1 VRVLRVIRR
10 VRSNS
15 VWRVAVQPYNQIL
28 MAKSIEIDR
37 AKPLKDEPRKGHN
50 RWHPDVPPVVEIDP
64 GEEVT
69 IETRDSSDG
78 QIRPGITAPD
88 LLRMDSRVVH
98 PLTGPVFVKGAAPG
112 DLLEVEYLEIL
123 PQQHAWTRFVPG
135 LGFLHDLFDHPYLVH
150 WDLTNDWATSASLP
164 GVRIPNAAFMGTA
177 GVSPSREQLARWAK
191 REAELKAR
199 GGTVF
204 PPDRASAVPATEEIA
219 KSGLRTI
226 PPREN
231 CGNADVKQMTA
242 GSRLLVPVNVE
253 GALYSVGD
261 GHFAQGDSEC
271 CGTAIEMGA
280 TVSVRLRLH
289 RGAAAAHNIVWPR
302 FAHPDYFA
310 APQWAAP
317 KNFIATMGMPIREDG
332 TNESGDITLAT
343 RNAVINMIDLLQ
355 ERGWTREQAY
365 VICSVAV
372 DLRVSNVV
380 DMPNVVVSAI
390 LPEEIFHG

>member
-1 VRVLRVIRR
+1 
-10 VRSNS
+10 
-15 VWRVAVQPYNQIL
+15 
-28 MAKSIEIDR
+28 MGKSIEIDR
-37 AKPLKDEPRKGHN
+37 AKPLKDESGKGHN
-50 RWHPDVPPVVEIDP
+50 RWHPDIPPAIEVEP
-64 GEEVT
+64 NEEVT
-69 IETRDSSDG
+69 IGTRDSSDG
-78 QIRPGITAPD
+78 QIRPDTAAAD
-88 LLRMDSRVVH
+88 LLKMDSRVVH
-98 PLTGPVFVKGAAPG
+98 PLTGPVFVKGAVPG
-112 DLLEVEYLEIL
+112 DLLEVEYLEIV
-123 PQQHAWTRFVPG
+123 PQKHAWTRFVPG

-150 WDLTNDWATSASLP
+150 WDLEADWGTSASLP
-164 GVRIPNAAFMGTA
+164 GVCIPNAAFMGTA
-177 GVSPSREQLARWAK
+177 GVAPSHKQLARWTR

-204 PPDRASAVPATEEIA
+204 PPDGESAVPPTPEIA
-219 KSGLRTI
+219 KHGLRTI

-231 CGNADVKQMTA
+231 CGNADVKQMTI

-280 TVSVRLRLH
+280 TVTVRFRLH
-289 RGAAAAHNIVWPR
+289 RGAAAARNIVWPR

-317 KNFIATMGMPIREDG
+317 KNFIATMGMPIRPDG
-332 TNESGDITLAT
+332 FNESGDITLAT
-343 RNAVINMIDLLQ
+343 RNAVINMLDLLQ

-390 LPEEIFHG
+390 LPEEIFNG

>member
-1 VRVLRVIRR
+1 
-10 VRSNS
+10 
-15 VWRVAVQPYNQIL
+15 
-28 MAKSIEIDR
+28 MTKSIEINR
-37 AKPLKDEPRKGHN
+37 AKPLKDEPSRGHN
-50 RWHPDVPPVVEIDP
+50 RWHPDIPPVVEVDP
-64 GEEVT
+64 MEEVT

-78 QIRPGITAPD
+78 QIRPGSTAAD
-88 LLRMDSRVVH
+88 LMKMNSRVVH

-112 DLLEVEYLEIL
+112 DLLEVEYLDIV
-123 PQQHAWTRFVPG
+123 PQRHAWTRFVPG
-135 LGFLHDLFDHPYLVH
+135 IGFLHDLFDHPYLVH
-150 WDLTNDWATSASLP
+150 WDLTKEWATSASLP
-164 GVRIPNAAFMGTA
+164 GVRIHNSAFMGTA
-177 GVSPSREQLARWAK
+177 GVAPSHEQLASWAK

-204 PPDRASAVPATEEIA
+204 LPDRDSAVPPTEEIA
-219 KSGLRTI
+219 TRGLRTI

-231 CGNADVKQMTA
+231 CGNADVKQMTV

-280 TVSVRLRLH
+280 TVTVRFRLH
-289 RGAAAAHNIVWPR
+289 RGAAARHKIIWPR
-302 FAHPDYFA
+302 FAHPEYFA

-317 KNFIATMGMPIREDG
+317 RNFIATMGMPIREDG
-332 TNESGDITLAT
+332 TNEGGDITLAT

-355 ERGWTREQAY
+355 ERGWSREQAY

-380 DMPNVVVSAI
+380 DVPNVVVSAI

>member
-1 VRVLRVIRR
+1 L
-10 VRSNS
+10 S
-15 VWRVAVQPYNQIL
+15 
-28 MAKSIEIDR
+28 KSIEINR
-37 AKPLKDEPRKGHN
+37 GKPLKDEPGRGHN
-50 RWHPDVPPVVEIDP
+50 RWHPDIPPVAEVDP
-64 GEEVT
+64 MEEVT

-78 QIRPGITAPD
+78 QIRPGIMAAD
-88 LLRMDSRVVH
+88 LLKMDSRVVH

-112 DLLEVEYLEIL
+112 DLLEVEYLEIV
-123 PQQHAWTRFVPG
+123 PQKHAWTRFVPG

-150 WDLTNDWATSASLP
+150 WDLTGAWATSPSLP
-164 GVRIPNAAFMGTA
+164 GVRIPNQAFMGTA
-177 GVSPSREQLARWAK
+177 GVAPSHEQLARWAK

-204 PPDRASAVPATEEIA
+204 LPDRESAVPPTEEIA
-219 KSGLRTI
+219 TRGLRTI

-231 CGNADVKQMTA
+231 CGNADVKQMTV
-242 GSRLLVPVNVE
+242 GSRLMVPVNVE

-280 TVSVRLRLH
+280 TVTVRFRLH
-289 RGAAAAHNIVWPR
+289 RGVAASRKIVWPR

-317 KNFIATMGMPIREDG
+317 RNFIATMGMPIRPDG
-332 TNESGDITLAT
+332 TNEDGDITLAT

-355 ERGWTREQAY
+355 ERGWSREQAY

-390 LPEEIFHG
+390 LPEEVFHG

>member
-1 VRVLRVIRR
+1 
-10 VRSNS
+10 
-15 VWRVAVQPYNQIL
+15 

-37 AKPLKDEPRKGHN
+37 AKPLREEPSKGHN
-50 RWHPDVPPVVEIDP
+50 RWHPDVPPVLEIEP
-64 GEEVT
+64 MEELS

-78 QIRPGITAPD
+78 QIRPGVVASD
-88 LLRMDSRVVH
+88 LLKMNSRVVH
-98 PLTGPVFVKGAAPG
+98 PLTGPVFVKGAMPG
-112 DLLEVEYLEIL
+112 DLLEVEHLEIA
-123 PQQHAWTRFVPG
+123 PRRHAWTRFVPG

-150 WDLTNDWATSASLP
+150 WDLDKEWATSASLP
-164 GVRIPNAAFMGTA
+164 GVRIPNGAFMGTE
-177 GVSPSREQLARWAK
+177 GVAPSHEQLARWTK
-191 REAELKAR
+191 REAELNAR

-204 PPDRASAVPATEEIA
+204 PPDRDGAVPQSENVA
-219 KSGLRTI
+219 SHGLRTI

-231 CGNADVKQMTA
+231 CGNADVKQMTV
-242 GSRLLVPVNVE
+242 GSRLLVPVAVE

-280 TVSVRLRLH
+280 TVSVRFRLH
-289 RGAAAAHNIVWPR
+289 RGEAARRNIRWPR
-302 FAHPDYFA
+302 FAHPEYFA
-310 APQWAAP
+310 AAQWAAP
-317 KNFIATMGMPIREDG
+317 RNFIATMGMPIRADG
-332 TNESGDITLAT
+332 ANESGDITLAT

-355 ERGWTREQAY
+355 ERGWSREQAY

>member
-1 VRVLRVIRR
+1 
-10 VRSNS
+10 
-15 VWRVAVQPYNQIL
+15 

-37 AKPLKDEPRKGHN
+37 AKPLKDEPGKGHN
-50 RWHPDVPPVVEIDP
+50 RWHPDIPPVVEVAP
-64 GEEVT
+64 MEEVT

-78 QIRPGITAPD
+78 QIRPGVVADD
-88 LLRMDSRVVH
+88 LPKMNSRVVH
-98 PLTGPVFVKGAAPG
+98 PLTGPVFVKGAMPG
-112 DLLEVEYLEIL
+112 DLLEVEHLAIV
-123 PQQHAWTRFVPG
+123 PQRHAWTRLVQG
-135 LGFLHDLFDHPYLVH
+135 LGFLHDLFDRPYLVH
-150 WDLTNDWATSASLP
+150 WDLDKDWATSASLP
-164 GVRIPNAAFMGTA
+164 GLRIPNAAFMGTE
-177 GVSPSREQLARWAK
+177 GVAPSHAQLARWAK

-204 PPDRASAVPATEEIA
+204 PPDRESAVPATEEIA
-219 KSGLRTI
+219 AQGLRTI

-231 CGNADVKQMTA
+231 CGNADVKQMTV

-280 TVSVRLRLH
+280 AVTVRFRLH
-289 RGAAAAHNIVWPR
+289 KGEAARRNIVWPR

-310 APQWAAP
+310 PPQWAAP
-317 KNFIATMGMPIREDG
+317 RHFIATMGMPVRADG
-332 TNESGDITLAT
+332 TNESGDITLAA
-343 RNAVINMIDLLQ
+343 RNAVINMIDLLG
-355 ERGWTREQAY
+355 ERGWSREQAY

-380 DMPNVVVSAI
+380 DMPNAVVSAL
-390 LPEEIFHG
+390 LPEDIFHG

>member
-1 VRVLRVIRR
+1 MGKRIG
-10 VRSNS
+10 
-15 VWRVAVQPYNQIL
+15 
-28 MAKSIEIDR
+28 IDR
-37 AKPLKDEPRKGHN
+37 AKPLRQEPHTGHN
-50 RWHPDVPPVVEIDP
+50 RWHPDIPPAVEVEPD
-64 GEEVT
+64 EEVT
-69 IETRDSSDG
+69 LETRESSDG
-78 QIRPGITAPD
+78 QIRPGVTASD
-88 LLRMDSRVVH
+88 LLKMDSRVVH
-98 PLTGPVFVKGAAPG
+98 PLTGPVFVKGATSG

-123 PQQHAWTRFVPG
+123 PQKHAWTRFVPG
-135 LGFLHDLFDHPYLVH
+135 LGFLPDLFPHPYLVH
-150 WDLTNDWATSASLP
+150 WDLTSEWATSASLP
-164 GVRIPNAAFMGTA
+164 GLRIPNSAFMGTA
-177 GVSPSREQLARWAK
+177 GVAPSHEQLARWAK

-204 PPDRASAVPATEEIA
+204 LPDAESAVPPTEAIA
-219 KSGLRTI
+219 RHGLRTI

-242 GSRLLVPVNVE
+242 GSKLFLPVNVE

-280 TVSVRLRLH
+280 TVTVRLRLH
-289 RGAAAAHNIVWPR
+289 RGAAASRNIVWPR

-317 KNFIATMGMPIREDG
+317 RNFIATMGMPIRADG
-332 TNESGDITLAT
+332 SNASGDITLAA
-343 RNAVINMIDLLQ
+343 RNAVINMIDLLA
-355 ERGWTREQAY
+355 ERGWSREQAY

-380 DMPNVVVSAI
+380 DMPNAVVSAF